1 MIDPSAV
8 TLPLAALAGLLSFIS
23 PCVLPL
29 VPAYIGYLTGQAAN
43 TASSTLAMVR
53 VGADGGDVVVGEQP
67 SRWVVLLHGLFF
79 VLGFSVIF
87 VLLGIS
93 AGAIGQLGRQFLQAT
108 DWIMRIGG
116 LLIIVLGLH
125 TMGVIRIP
133 FLYYDTRKQTQP
145 KHELGYLGSLFMG
158 VTFSA
163 GWSPCL
169 GPTLAA
175 MLTLGA
181 STGSTGRAAL
191 LLTAYALGHVGAAQP
206 SAEAHA
212 HDRADQR
219 HPAHHRWRGHLQR
232 RAPAAHRAPR
242 RQHRRHHRH
251 RRVAGEAGRRRAV
264 GAAACLE
271 RSSSGTARLRRR
283 RCLCALIRTSFM
295 V

>member
-8 TLPLAALAGLLSFIS
+8 TLPLALLAGFMSFIS

-43 TASSTLAMVR
+43 TASSTLAVA
-53 VGADGGDVVVGEQP
+53 GAGAPAGSQAPAQAAP
-67 SRWVVLLHGLFF
+67 SRSIVFLHGLFF
-79 VLGFSVIF
+79 VLGFAIVF
-87 VLLGIS
+87 VLLGIT
-93 AGAIGQLGRQFLQAT
+93 AGAVGQLGRQFLQAS

-133 FLYYDTRKQTQP
+133 FLYYDTRRQTKP

-169 GPTLAA
+169 GPILAA

-181 STGSTGRAAL
+181 STGSASRAAVL
-191 LLTAYALGHVGAAQP
+191 LGAYALGLGIPFLLTALLLDRMAGGMRRLQKHMRVIEIVSGLLLIGVGVLVFSGAM
-206 SAEAHA
+206 
-212 HDRADQR
+212 QR
-219 HPAHHRWRGHLQR
+219 LL
-232 RAPAAHRAPR
+232 APL
-242 RQHRRHHRH
+242 
-251 RRVAGEAGRRRAV
+251 AGNTDLTIAIDEWLVNLVGGGR
-264 GAAACLE
+264 
-271 RSSSGTARLRRR
+271 
-283 RCLCALIRTSFM
+283 
-295 V
+295 